1 MDELQKA
8 VDLGAE
14 IQKIVKNQAFQQALS
29 QMVDRQVTIIK
40 SSQPDETSKRES
52 AFFLI
57 KAMKALED
65 EFNVLANRAD
75 RAKLEQEKQEKEKT
89 TTKATRKR

>member
-8 VDLGAE
+8 VDLGSE
-14 IQKIVKNQAFQQALS
+14 IQKIVKNQAFQQALN

-52 AFFLI
+52 AFF
-57 KAMKALED
+57 
-65 EFNVLANRAD
+65 FN
-75 RAKLEQEKQEKEKT
+75 
-89 TTKATRKR
+89 

>member
-29 QMVDRQVTIIK
+29 QMVDRQVMIIK

-75 RAKLEQEKQEKEKT
+75 RAKLELEKKEKET

>member
-8 VDLGAE
+8 VDLGSE

-29 QMVDRQVTIIK
+29 QMVERQVMEIK
-40 SSQPDETSKRES
+40 SSQPDETSKPES

-75 RAKLEQEKQEKEKT
+75 RAKLELEKKEKET

>member
-8 VDLGAE
+8 VDLGSE
-14 IQKIVKNQAFQQALS
+14 IQKIVKNQAFQQELS
-29 QMVDRQVTIIK
+29 QMVERQVMEIK

-75 RAKLEQEKQEKEKT
+75 RAKLELEKKEKET

>member
-8 VDLGAE
+8 VDLGSE
-14 IQKIVKNQAFQQALS
+14 IQKIVKNQAFQQALN
-29 QMVDRQVTIIK
+29 QMVDRQVMDIK
-40 SSQPDETSKRES
+40 SSQPEETSKRES

-75 RAKLEQEKQEKEKT
+75 RAKLELEKKEKET
-89 TTKATRKR
+89 TTKTRKR

>member
-8 VDLGAE
+8 VDLGSE
-14 IQKIVKNQAFQQALS
+14 IQKIVKNQAFQQALN

-75 RAKLEQEKQEKEKT
+75 RAKLELEKKEKET

>member
-29 QMVDRQVTIIK
+29 QMVERQVMEIK

-75 RAKLEQEKQEKEKT
+75 RAKLELEKKEKET

>member
-8 VDLGAE
+8 VDLGSE

-29 QMVDRQVTIIK
+29 QMVERQVMELK

-75 RAKLEQEKQEKEKT
+75 RAKLELEKKEKET

>member
-29 QMVDRQVTIIK
+29 QMVDRQVMDIK
-40 SSQPDETSKRES
+40 SSQPEETSKRES

-75 RAKLEQEKQEKEKT
+75 RAKLELEKKEKET
-89 TTKATRKR
+89 TTKTRKR

>member
-29 QMVDRQVTIIK
+29 QMVERQVMEIK

-75 RAKLEQEKQEKEKT
+75 RAKLELEKKEKET
-89 TTKATRKR
+89 TTKTTRKR

>member
-8 VDLGAE
+8 VDLGSE

-29 QMVDRQVTIIK
+29 QMVERQVMEIK

-75 RAKLEQEKQEKEKT
+75 RAKLELEKKEKET

>member
-8 VDLGAE
+8 VDLGSE

-29 QMVDRQVTIIK
+29 QMVERQVMEIK
-40 SSQPDETSKRES
+40 SSPPDETSKRES
-52 AFFLI
+52 AFFVI

-75 RAKLEQEKQEKEKT
+75 RAKLELEKKEKET